1 MSVRRLAAAAVLLL
15 TLAAGTAAAEVPVK
29 FDIHGYYWARGNWT
43 VNLFD
48 KEQPH
53 AYGYAWALPYENP
66 QHTYYMTMRGR
77 FEPEITVADKFVI
90 KSSIDVLDGVVWGD
104 NENLSATPMF
114 AANPSNTLPDGSQVD
129 ALELRRLWVE
139 WTTDFGLLRIGRQ
152 PSHWG
157 MGLLA
162 NSGDGFD
169 DDFGDNTGGATYD
182 RVIFATR
189 PIDLVRGIAE
199 KISGNDLGGPE
210 QYPWIFAIGFDK
222 LVESSQERYRS
233 KFPCTDGDPGNDGDC
248 DEYPEETTFLSADTE
263 AGYRSNPIWL
273 SDRGDDVNELILV
286 SLVSAPG
293 IQLNP
298 RLAMDLKI
306 GVYAVHR
313 WQRETASDAWILDA
327 YLHWKMAG
335 IFLEAEGYRIV
346 GTSKAIAPRGDVV
359 GAFDCSFSDIVNDDW
374 EHGDDSSCKAVNITG
389 YAVRAGFEHD
399 LFTVKAEV
407 GMASGDSDLLDPV
420 FTGRALHPD
429 HNVGLILYK
438 QVLPRLTAEAYANDL
453 SYEPLWANGGVYNS
467 VYLFPRVLFH
477 PIDLIDVRFGVVAAW
492 ADRAGGNTALP
503 LLDDEVHDA
512 AITLGDT
519 DGDGTTDSWRDKGLV
534 IENRALGVELDAAVH
549 LHFLDEH
556 IDVAFEF
563 GYLKANRR
571 LQQALLTSYSPD
583 ELDANPA
590 IAQRLSNIY
599 TLQLRTAF
607 IF

>member
-1 MSVRRLAAAAVLLL
+1 MTIRRLAATATLLL
-15 TLAAGTAAAEVPVK
+15 TLVAGTAAAEVPVS
-29 FDIHGYYWARGNWT
+29 FDVHGFYWARGNWT
-43 VNLFD
+43 LNLFD
-48 KEQPH
+48 EEQPH
-53 AYGYAWALPYENP
+53 AYGYSWALPYESP
-66 QHTYYMTMRGR
+66 HETFFMTMRGR
-77 FEPEITVADKFVI
+77 FEPEIAVGEAFKV

-104 NENLSATPMF
+104 NENLAATPVF
-114 AANPSNTLPDGSQVD
+114 AGNPSATLPDGSQVD

-139 WTTDFGLLRIGRQ
+139 WTTQFGLLRIGRQ

-169 DDFGDNTGGATYD
+169 DDFGDNLGGSTYD
-182 RVIFATR
+182 RIIFATR
-189 PIDLVRGIAE
+189 PIDLVRGIVE
-199 KISGNDLGGPE
+199 KASGKDLGGPE

-233 KFPCTDGDPGNDGDC
+233 NFPCTDGDPGNDGDC
-248 DEYPEETTFLSADTE
+248 ADYPDETGFLSANTE
-263 AGYRSNPIWL
+263 SGYRQNPIWL
-273 SDRGDDVNELILV
+273 SDKGDDVNELILV
-286 SLVSAPG
+286 SVFTQPG
-293 IQLNP
+293 IQVSP
-298 RLAMDLKI
+298 RHAMDLKF

-313 WQRETASDAWILDA
+313 WQKESDSDVWIIDGYLD
-327 YLHWKMAG
+327 WKLAG
-335 IFLEAEGYRIV
+335 FFVEAEGYRIMGV
-346 GTSKAIAPRGDVV
+346 SKAIAPRGD
-359 GAFDCSFSDIVNDDW
+359 FKDPIECSYRDMVDDGW
-374 EHGDDSSCKAVNITG
+374 AYGDESSCKAANISG

-399 LFTVKAEV
+399 LFTIKAEL
-407 GMASGDSDLLDPV
+407 GGATGDSDLLDPV

-438 QVLPRLTAEAYANDL
+438 QVLPKLTAEAYANDL
-453 SYEPLWANGGVYNS
+453 DYEPLWANGGVYNS

-477 PIDLIDVRFGVVAAW
+477 PIDLLDVRFGVLAAW

-503 LLDDEVHDA
+503 LLDDEVHDP

-519 DGDGTTDSWRDKGLV
+519 DGDGQTDSWRDKGLV
-534 IENRALGVELDAAVH
+534 VENRALGVELDASVH

-556 IDVAFEF
+556 VDVALEF
-563 GYLKANRR
+563 GYLHANRR
-571 LQQALLTSYSPD
+571 LQQALLTSYSVD

>member
-1 MSVRRLAAAAVLLL
+1 MTIRRIAAVFALLL
-15 TLAAGTAAAEVPVK
+15 SLAAGTAAAEVPVK
-29 FDIHGYYWARGNWT
+29 FDVHGFYWARGNWT
-43 VNLFD
+43 INLFD

-53 AYGYAWALPYENP
+53 AYGYAWALPYEDP
-66 QHTYYMTMRGR
+66 HHTYFMTMRGR
-77 FEPEITVADKFVI
+77 FEPEISVSDKFVI

-104 NENLSATPMF
+104 NENLAATPMF
-114 AANPSNTLPDGSQVD
+114 AANPSTTLPDGSQVD

-139 WTTDFGLLRIGRQ
+139 WTTQFGLLRIGRQ

-169 DDFGDNTGGATYD
+169 DDFGDNHGGSTYD

-199 KISGNDLGGPE
+199 KITGNDLGGPE

-263 AGYRSNPIWL
+263 AGYRQNPIWL

-286 SLVSAPG
+286 SLINAPG

-298 RLAMDLKI
+298 RLAMDLKV

-313 WQRETASDAWILDA
+313 WQGETDSDAWIIDA
-327 YLHWKMAG
+327 YLNWKMAG
-335 IFLEAEGYRIV
+335 VFVEAEGYRIV

-359 GAFDCSFSDIVNDDW
+359 DAFDCSFKDIVNDDW

-389 YAVRAGFEHD
+389 YAARAGYEHD
-399 LFTVKAEV
+399 MFTVKAEV
-407 GMASGDSDLLDPV
+407 GMATGDPDLLDPV

-477 PIDLIDVRFGVVAAW
+477 PIDMLDLRFGVVAAW

-503 LLDDEVHDA
+503 LLDDEIHDP
-512 AITLGDT
+512 AITFGDT
-519 DGDGTTDSWRDKGLV
+519 DGDGQGDSWRDKGLV
-534 IENRALGVELDAAVH
+534 IENRALGVELDAALH
-549 LHFLDEH
+549 LHFLEEH

-571 LQQALLTSYSPD
+571 LQKALLTSYSPD

>member
-1 MSVRRLAAAAVLLL
+1 MSVRRAAALATLLL
-15 TLAAGTAAAEVPVK
+15 TLAAGSAAAEVPVSI
-29 FDIHGYYWARGNWT
+29 DLHGYYWARGNWT
-43 VNLFD
+43 MNLFD
-48 KEQPH
+48 KEAPH
-53 AYGYAWALPYENP
+53 AYGYQWALPYQDP
-66 QHTYYMTMRGR
+66 HHTYYMTMRGR
-77 FEPEITVADKFVI
+77 FEPEINVADKFLV

-104 NENLSATPMF
+104 NENLAATPMF
-114 AANPSNTLPDGSQVD
+114 AANPSTTLPDGSQVD

-139 WTTDFGLLRIGRQ
+139 WTTQFGLLRIGRQ

-169 DDFGDNTGGATYD
+169 DDFGDNHGGSTYD
-182 RVIFATR
+182 RIIFATR
-189 PIDLVRGIAE
+189 PIDLVRGIVKKA
-199 KISGNDLGGPE
+199 SGKDLGGPE

-248 DEYPEETTFLSADTE
+248 DEFPDETTFLSPDTE
-263 AGYRSNPIWL
+263 AGYRQNPIWL

-286 SLVSAPG
+286 SMVSAPG
-293 IQLNP
+293 IQVSP
-298 RLAMDLKI
+298 RHAMDLKV

-313 WQRETASDAWILDA
+313 WQKETDSDVWILDA
-327 YLHWKMAG
+327 YLDWKLAG
-335 IFLEAEGYRIV
+335 FFVEAEGYRIM

-359 GAFDCSFSDIVNDDW
+359 DGLDCNYNDIINDEW
-374 EHGDDSSCKAVNITG
+374 EHGDDSSCKAVSITG
-389 YAVRAGFEHD
+389 YAARAGYEHD
-399 LFTVKAEV
+399 LFTVKGEV
-407 GMASGDSDLLDPV
+407 GMATGDSDLLDPV
-420 FTGRALHPD
+420 FSGRALHPD

-453 SYEPLWANGGVYNS
+453 DYEPLWANGGVYNS

-477 PIDLIDVRFGVVAAW
+477 PIEMVDLRFGVLAAW

-519 DGDGTTDSWRDKGLV
+519 DGDGQGDSWRDKGLV
-534 IENRALGVELDAAVH
+534 VNNRALGVELDAAVH
-549 LHFLDEH
+549 LHFLEEH
-556 IDVAFEF
+556 IDVALEF
-563 GYLKANRR
+563 GYLHANRR
-571 LQQALLTSYSPD
+571 LQQALLSSYSPE
-583 ELDANPA
+583 ELDADPA